1 MLHPVG
7 KLPATVYWRR
17 RLVLLGVL
25 LVVLGGGGW
34 GGYLLMT
41 RTASAAS
48 SSTTATRPSGTPA
61 LERVVPPFSALLTPS
76 PMAAAIPSVAPRPP
90 AGPKPGGPCSDAM
103 IRVAVH
109 APASV
114 PVGSKPT
121 FVLVVTNTAAV
132 PCTRALDKGLQEMVL
147 FDAQGHRTWG
157 SNDCFPEASSDRR
170 LLAPHQAVSFPIV
183 WGGLTST
190 PGCKAARVR
199 PHLGAYVLRARIAGK
214 ASPNTP
220 LRLV

>member
-1 MLHPVG
+1 VLHPVG

-17 RLVLLGVL
+17 RLVLLVVL

-48 SSTTATRPSGTPA
+48 GPTTATRPAGTPV
-61 LERVVPPFSALLTPS
+61 LERVVPPVTALLTPS
-76 PMAAAIPSVAPRPP
+76 PMASAIPSVAPRTP
-90 AGPKPGGPCSDAM
+90 AGPKPGGPCTDAM
-103 IRVAVH
+103 IAVAVH
-109 APASV
+109 APPSV
-114 PVGSKPT
+114 PVASKPT
-121 FVLVVTNTAAV
+121 FTLVVSNVAAV
-132 PCTRALDKGLQEMVL
+132 PCVRALDKGLQEIVL

-170 LLAPHQAVSFPIV
+170 MLAPHQAVAFPIV
-183 WGGLTST
+183 WGGLTSAA
-190 PGCKAARVR
+190 GCKGARVG
-199 PHLGAYVLRARIAGK
+199 PHPGAYVLRARIASK
-214 ASPNTP
+214 ASPSTP